1 MLRAFEKHGVLCV
14 LRASLASREIHELV
28 KNVCTHRIK
37 ALICK
42 MILNKKNG
50 HKVVI
55 FLVEN
60 NGYCSCK
67 C

>member
-1 MLRAFEKHGVLCV
+1 MKCSVLCV
-14 LRASLASREIHELV
+14 LRSSLACRETHKLV
-28 KNVCTHRIK
+28 KNVHTHRIK

-42 MILNKKNG
+42 RILNKKNG
-50 HKVVI
+50 HEVVI

-60 NGYCSCK
+60 NGYDSGK